1 MYLQYQKVSCDIFS
15 QQVLWNYQ
23 FGSYQLKLHV
33 NPRSHE
39 VYSICVLYFYE
50 QSNRLRKIEGL
61 DALVNLEEFYASN
74 NGIQKVEGLENNVSW
89 CNFFIVISTHQNDI
103 QCHNIRQLKVNY
115 CNISLKFD
123 KHLLQKIHKFFL
135 FSKFFFFS
143 KWFGTF

>member
-1 MYLQYQKVSCDIFS
+1 MARKMYLQYKKVSCDIFS

-33 NPRSHE
+33 NLRSHE

-89 CNFFIVISTHQNDI
+89 CNFFIVISTHLNDI

-115 CNISLKFD
+115 LNISLKLD
-123 KHLLQKIHKFFL
+123 KHLLQRIHKFFSVL
-135 FSKFFFFS
+135 
-143 KWFGTF
+143 